1 MDKDMVLQD
10 GLIEGAEI
18 AYQRIIHH
26 LNEINE
32 KSTLTDNVLIMM
44 TKNLLERI
52 RTIQL
57 LSKIEREESITI
69 LTRSF
74 LELQVSLK
82 FILNSNT
89 DQRALSYYYNYK
101 IQTVKNLI
109 SMTKSDSSYSLSL
122 NEKDLERL
130 RKEVPNANSVEDYL
144 LHFERK
150 WNKLFSPMQSKARKG
165 TPKQYRKWYS
175 LNWEYNSFKDLM
187 VAVGFEESLYHFFYG
202 ITSIDVHGKGALGN
216 MKIDESYWTL
226 TGSMPSHLCYA
237 IIDSAL
243 SSALYDLSS
252 YYDLVED
259 EEINR
264 ALTLMANSSIL
275 I

>member
-1 MDKDMVLQD
+1 MVLQD

-32 KSTLTDNVLIMM
+32 ESPLTDNILIMM

-130 RKEVPNANSVEDYL
+130 RNIYSILKENGISYSRQCKA
-144 LHFERK
+144 
-150 WNKLFSPMQSKARKG
+150 KLEKG
-165 TPKQYRKWYS
+165 HP
-175 LNWEYNSFKDLM
+175 
-187 VAVGFEESLYHFFYG
+187 
-202 ITSIDVHGKGALGN
+202 
-216 MKIDESYWTL
+216 
-226 TGSMPSHLCYA
+226 
-237 IIDSAL
+237 
-243 SSALYDLSS
+243 
-252 YYDLVED
+252 
-259 EEINR
+259 
-264 ALTLMANSSIL
+264 SSIGSG
-275 I
+275 IH

>member
-1 MDKDMVLQD
+1 MVLQD

-32 KSTLTDNVLIMM
+32 ESPLTDNILIMM

-175 LNWEYNSFKDLM
+175 LNWDTS
-187 VAVGFEESLYHFFYG
+187 VA
-202 ITSIDVHGKGALGN
+202 
-216 MKIDESYWTL
+216 
-226 TGSMPSHLCYA
+226 
-237 IIDSAL
+237 
-243 SSALYDLSS
+243 
-252 YYDLVED
+252 
-259 EEINR
+259 
-264 ALTLMANSSIL
+264 L
-275 I
+275 IK

>member
-1 MDKDMVLQD
+1 
-10 GLIEGAEI
+10 
-18 AYQRIIHH
+18 
-26 LNEINE
+26 
-32 KSTLTDNVLIMM
+32 
-44 TKNLLERI
+44 
-52 RTIQL
+52 
-57 LSKIEREESITI
+57 
-69 LTRSF
+69 
-74 LELQVSLK
+74 
-82 FILNSNT
+82 
-89 DQRALSYYYNYK
+89 
-101 IQTVKNLI
+101 
-109 SMTKSDSSYSLSL
+109 
-122 NEKDLERL
+122 
-130 RKEVPNANSVEDYL
+130 
-144 LHFERK
+144 
-150 WNKLFSPMQSKARKG
+150 
-165 TPKQYRKWYS
+165 
-175 LNWEYNSFKDLM
+175 M